1 MNVHRWRVLGGK
13 DPSAM
18 ELLDKVNQ
26 LQKRLMSKTNVSH
39 HMSRDVQH
47 DPSPQSQGFK
57 TCVLVRS
64 CCELLLAI

>member
-1 MNVHRWRVLGGK
+1 MNVHRWRVLEGK

-39 HMSRDVQH
+39 DMSRDVQH
-47 DPSPQSQGFK
+47 DSVTQSQGF
-57 TCVLVRS
+57 
-64 CCELLLAI
+64 